1 MVDTIVDRPT
11 QTKRAKRPNFTVEFK
26 RQIVEATLQP
36 GASAALIAREHA
48 VNANLLFKW
57 RRHYLAGDYGMPDV
71 AAPVKPEPSTLNW
84 LPVAVAQPIPVAPVE
99 PECSPPRADHV
110 YEIEC
115 GNARLRLSGDI
126 PTATLI
132 EIVRGLSR

>member
-1 MVDTIVDRPT
+1 MVDTIVDKAA
-11 QTKRAKRPNFTVEFK
+11 QAKRIKRPNFPVEFK
-26 RQIVEATLQP
+26 RQIVEATLHP
-36 GASAALIAREHA
+36 GASAALIAREHG

-71 AAPVKPEPSTLNW
+71 TEPSTPEPAALNW
-84 LPVAVAQPIPVAPVE
+84 LPVAVAQPGPLSPEE
-99 PECSPPRADHV
+99 PACLPPRVEHV

-115 GNARLRLSGDI
+115 GDARLRLSGDI